1 MLLGVEADFD
11 WLPNAS
17 NTGNGTIV
25 PAAGG
30 NTIQV
35 TGNNR
40 WVTDVT
46 GRLGYGFDR
55 VLVYGKGGWAWVGSS
70 NNTVTNATT
79 GASFTGAG
87 STSNDGWV
95 AGAGVEWAFWGN
107 LSARV
112 RIRLY
117 KAE

>member
-1 MLLGVEADFD
+1 M
-11 WLPNAS
+11 
-17 NTGNGTIV
+17 
-25 PAAGG
+25 
-30 NTIQV
+30 
-35 TGNNR
+35 
-40 WVTDVT
+40 T

-87 STSNDGWV
+87 STGNDGWV

-112 RIRLY
+112 EYDYIKLNNTSFTVPAGTAGFLVNDTFNVSNRSINIIQVGVNY
-117 KAE
+117 KFGPW